1 MGFFSCSLNWKG
13 KTWKLCN
20 LVLMLTVW
28 PFNANWNKS
37 SPLIGYQV
45 SPWPIR
51 SLPSPLCPTLLNL
64 SLVRLPGCGTLLSTC
79 RLAVRIVCVCVCVLH
94 TAASMCMNVWTD
106 LEVKWQL
113 LFSSSERKCIFS
125 LGRKDMMMMM
135 VVIKTLKM
143 MMGVPRPPR
152 AQVSGCWYSVEL
164 FCGIYVCVLLRIL
177 LLSQTARFWF
187 PVSSPFFVCCMFC
200 MSFTPGCSSVVLHF

>member
-79 RLAVRIVCVCVCVLH
+79 RLAVRIVCVCVLH
-94 TAASMCMNVWTD
+94 TAASVCMNVWTD

-135 VVIKTLKM
+135 MMVIKTLKM